1 MSHVHPKRLASQG
14 PGRTWVHGPVTLIV
28 RFPRGPGPL
37 AGPFPASGLQM
48 VLLFSTCRE
57 AHGVIS
63 THAGSSEGGLL
74 KAIAQICSDL
84 HGSA

>member
-1 MSHVHPKRLASQG
+1 
-14 PGRTWVHGPVTLIV
+14 
-28 RFPRGPGPL
+28 
-37 AGPFPASGLQM
+37 M

-74 KAIAQICSDL
+74 KAIAQICSDS
-84 HGSA
+84 HGSTWGASYSFLFFFVLDFIYLFERKHEEEEGQRGEKQTPR